1 MKKFINAEINEM
13 EINKTAFGPVDP
25 EENDEV
31 KEAVHDADGNIIGWK
46 AKFGTTKSSL
56 EA

>member
-13 EINKTAFGPVDP
+13 EINKTAFGPLDP
-25 EENDEV
+25 DSCDEV
-31 KEAVHDADGNIIGWK
+31 KEAVLDADGNIIGWK
-46 AKFGTTKSSL
+46 AKFGTTKSST